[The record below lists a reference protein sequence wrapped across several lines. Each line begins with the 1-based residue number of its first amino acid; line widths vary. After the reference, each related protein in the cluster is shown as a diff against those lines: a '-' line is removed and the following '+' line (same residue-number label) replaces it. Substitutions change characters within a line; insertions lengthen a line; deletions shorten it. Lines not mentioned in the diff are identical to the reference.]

1 MSEPTSS
8 RANWSRL
15 RIGNDVVDLEH
26 PRCRTRPPDDRLPRR
41 ILTSVERAWLEEA
54 LDEPSRLRRL
64 WSLWAAKETAFKVVS
79 KLRGS
84 PPVFRHRAFRSHLS
98 LKRES
103 SELVRLAGT
112 VRWDPARGGR
122 SSSVENGVH
131 SASPQTVTVR
141 VEGVATGDF
150 VHLVGWNDTGEPHR
164 PPCLEAGVEGRA
176 PGSGNP
182 LPEPSHNSLTEPS
195 SDLPPEPRRGPLSER
210 ERRVASKRARQ
221 VAQARLG
228 SYLVRSRGAESPA
241 PVITIRTSAIRPGRT
256 PPRVVVDGRL
266 RPDLDL
272 SLSHHGRYV
281 GWAFLVPP
289 EIWPSAPAG
298 DAGTTG

>member
-41 ILTSVERAWLEEA
+41 ILTSRERAWLEEA
-54 LDEPSRLRRL
+54 PDEPSRLRRL

-79 KLRGS
+79 KLRGT
-84 PPVFRHRAFRSHLS
+84 PPVFRHRAFRSDLS
-98 LKRES
+98 EERES
-103 SELVRLAGT
+103 PDLVRLAGT
-112 VRWDPARGGR
+112 VEWDPAQVDPG
-122 SSSVENGVH
+122 SSSDAEGH
-131 SASPQTVTVR
+131 SASPPTVTVR
-141 VEGVATGDF
+141 VEGVATGEF
-150 VHLVGWNDTGEPHR
+150 VHLVGWNDTGDPHR

-176 PGSGNP
+176 PGSDGPLAESSRDP
-182 LPEPSHNSLTEPS
+182 LPG
-195 SDLPPEPRRGPLSER
+195 PRRGPLFER

-228 SYLVRSRGAESPA
+228 SYLVRGREDGGPA
-241 PVITIRTSAIRPGRT
+241 PDITIRTSAARPGRT
-256 PPRVVVDGRL
+256 PPRVAVDGRL

-289 EIWPSAPAG
+289 EIRPSTPAD
-298 DAGTTG
+298 DAGLSDQG